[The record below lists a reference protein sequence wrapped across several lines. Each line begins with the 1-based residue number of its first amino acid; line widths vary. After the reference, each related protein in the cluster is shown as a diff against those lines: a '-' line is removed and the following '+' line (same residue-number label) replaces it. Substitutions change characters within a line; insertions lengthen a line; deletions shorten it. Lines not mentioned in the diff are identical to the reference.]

1 MVSQVKSLSGL
12 VVLWPFQRSKISS
25 RMQEDIHEKTIW
37 QKISE
42 LVTLSKYSTMDLVS
56 SLSRQLVNLG
66 LDTLLE
72 DANTEQHLDL
82 SSLNEDM
89 FTVREW
95 WIEETLTRVSEEWSG
110 VLNQQEQKSSNSAI
124 PDRVAVTKCRRFIW
138 QHWGKSDSILVG
150 ILTRFDSNLMLGFV
164 VSHLSSCSMYT
175 KFCKYC
181 WVSVVP

>member
-1 MVSQVKSLSGL
+1 
-12 VVLWPFQRSKISS
+12 
-25 RMQEDIHEKTIW
+25 MQEDIHEKTIW

-89 FTVREW
+89 FTVRE
-95 WIEETLTRVSEEWSG
+95 
-110 VLNQQEQKSSNSAI
+110 
-124 PDRVAVTKCRRFIW
+124 
-138 QHWGKSDSILVG
+138 
-150 ILTRFDSNLMLGFV
+150 
-164 VSHLSSCSMYT
+164 
-175 KFCKYC
+175 
-181 WVSVVP
+181 